1 MSNRNPNSRN
11 YWLAII
17 GGILLVLLINCSLSF
32 LGMYAGAFLADK
44 FFPGLGYNS
53 LILGFSGVWLYQLL
67 YVIPLILSLKI
78 GREFALMKG
87 VIIGAVITALI
98 AGYCFVEVV
107 SYIIRSK

>member
-17 GGILLVLLINCSLSF
+17 GGIILVLLINCSLSF
-32 LGMYAGAFLADK
+32 LGMYVGAFLADN

-67 YVIPLILSLKI
+67 YVIPLIISNRRQI
-78 GREFALMKG
+78 NIPFIKG

-98 AGYCFVEVV
+98 AGFCFVQVV
-107 SYIIRSK
+107 SDVIPAK